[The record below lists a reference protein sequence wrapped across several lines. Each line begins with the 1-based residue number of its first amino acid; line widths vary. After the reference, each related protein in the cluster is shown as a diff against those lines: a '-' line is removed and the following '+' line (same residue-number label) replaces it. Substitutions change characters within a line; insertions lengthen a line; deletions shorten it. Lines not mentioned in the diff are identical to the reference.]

1 MEDAGWDKSRS
12 RCVHMTVAPAALGM
26 REEALRDDQPQ
37 VVLRARHG
45 DIKEAALF
53 LDFCGAACGEIGG
66 QAAIDGVQNK
76 DRLPFLS
83 LRRMNGRKDQI
94 VFIEQSDQLAG
105 RSAWVRCASVTGNN
119 QRSQGI
125 PGGATTR
132 LMRCSKLQPSAVLF
146 FFKLRGRLAAKS
158 CRLQWLSTLRRR
170 ASAPRRTVRTTSCAC
185 WEAGAEPA

>member
-1 MEDAGWDKSRS
+1 MRDFVSANDRS
-12 RCVHMTVAPAALGM
+12 GVKTAVPLAPVP
-26 REEALRDDQPQ
+26 EC
-37 VVLRARHG
+37 
-45 DIKEAALF
+45 
-53 LDFCGAACGEIGG
+53 DF
-66 QAAIDGVQNK
+66 
-76 DRLPFLS
+76 
-83 LRRMNGRKDQI
+83 
-94 VFIEQSDQLAG
+94 
-105 RSAWVRCASVTGNN
+105 RCASVTGNN